1 MEKTIPVKN
10 YPYTLEDLSV
20 VIPQASQYQRRIEW
34 FIPQYIN
41 ATPPQVIKN
50 TIVTYDQEDDFTKSI
65 LAKYNIRG
73 IHIQPPHSTYKMQGG
88 FDAIKTRLCVR
99 LHNDVWMRRRDWA
112 STLVNHFNNDNSAQ
126 MVGFVHQSGG
136 IGQDKL
142 EKLLSWYPVFKSVYE
157 SLEFSNNAVGSFFY
171 AAQFMAS
178 QTYVFRGL
186 YSLVV
191 DFNEGKMDKEDVV
204 TTLFAM
210 LHKIK
215 LTHWANMGEYVKD
228 VGASYGDFDEGF
240 QPVSAIEEYPIQPVF
255 HEFTG

>member
-99 LHNDVWMRRRDWA
+99 LHNDVWMRRRDCA
-112 STLVNHFNNDNSAQ
+112 PNFCLPAYDQVYTVDRVTFFNND
-126 MVGFVHQSGG
+126 
-136 IGQDKL
+136 
-142 EKLLSWYPVFKSVYE
+142 
-157 SLEFSNNAVGSFFY
+157 FSCRNIFFY
-171 AAQFMAS
+171 
-178 QTYVFRGL
+178 
-186 YSLVV
+186 
-191 DFNEGKMDKEDVV
+191 
-204 TTLFAM
+204 
-210 LHKIK
+210 
-215 LTHWANMGEYVKD
+215 
-228 VGASYGDFDEGF
+228 
-240 QPVSAIEEYPIQPVF
+240 
-255 HEFTG
+255 